1 MYRVMLSYGLKLHK
15 GLQVVVK
22 PPPDWRHVLK
32 QIRQSQVTV
41 GTFVPK
47 DEVSLWQRVT
57 GLKFF
62 VAIEGPDP
70 NLKALPGSSAMGIQA
85 YNHQDGASQ
94 YKAEVI
100 RLRLGKQPRKRR
112 WVQQEQWQGDTWS
125 VPRQQ
130 VEVELEP
137 LDAEPL
143 PPSAF
148 PDVAIPSNG
157 FVQGE
162 VVDFG
167 TAPEREEVR
176 RRPSVKPQSPE
187 PSRRIQAAFN
197 RFRPQVRSNGVILS
211 ETELEENRLA
221 AEAEQAAR
229 AAAYRDQPRDDADYA
244 DDDYLPP
251 SNAVLGF
258 RDRETEVDAGWTDR
272 RDADNPALA
281 ADEDSDAEDDYG
293 DDWDNSLDQLA
304 ASLPSNA
311 VVGRLRD
318 DDNFADVLEDED
330 AWVDDDR
337 TSFDRNRERD
347 REPARAREA
356 DDFVDDGQYDDDLD
370 DYDDSLDDYAEP
382 PRRRPRGEYDLSN
395 LPSNGVVMTF
405 DDDPDMDLAE
415 EEDDWDEEDY

>member
-22 PPPDWRHVLK
+22 PPRDWRHVLK

-112 WVQQEQWQGDTWS
+112 WVQQEQWQGDTWA

-137 LDAEPL
+137 LDSEPL
-143 PPSAF
+143 PASAF

-157 FVQGE
+157 FVPGG
-162 VVDFG
+162 VVDFDNL
-167 TAPEREEVR
+167 PEREEVR
-176 RRPSVKPQSPE
+176 RRPSVKPSSPE
-187 PSRRIQAAFN
+187 PSRRIQDAFN

-211 ETELEENRLA
+211 EAELEELRLA

-229 AAAYRDQPRDDADYA
+229 AAAYRDEPQDAADYA

-258 RDRETEVDAGWTDR
+258 RDREPDTDW
-272 RDADNPALA
+272 RDRSEADDPALA
-281 ADEDSDAEDDYG
+281 AGADGYAEDDY
-293 DDWDNSLDQLA
+293 DDWEEPLDERLIA
-304 ASLPSNA
+304 NLPSNA

-318 DDNFADVLEDED
+318 EEDVTDVREEDEEWID
-330 AWVDDDR
+330 ADDDR
-337 TSFDRNRERD
+337 ETVAYDLD
-347 REPARAREA
+347 DEPAREPL
-356 DDFVDDGQYDDDLD
+356 DDAYDDDR
-370 DYDDSLDDYAEP
+370 YDDDLDDYAEP
-382 PRRRPRGEYDLSN
+382 PRRRRDDYGFAN
-395 LPSNGVVMTF
+395 LPSNGVVMAF
-405 DDDPDMDLAE
+405 DDDPDLAE
-415 EEDDWDEEDY
+415 ADDDWDEEDY